1 MILNSVGGIMPRK
14 CSVGGC
20 TSNYVR
26 KGVPTEKVTVYGF
39 PSDEVERQRWIS
51 AMPNILPKVTP
62 TMGVCRLHFPRDVK
76 MKRIKGHNI
85 PVDPPS
91 IFAGIPPSFCVQTPN
106 HHRDLERRCVTSE
119 KRNAMKMSYSG
130 SKIMIL

>member
-39 PSDEVERQRWIS
+39 PSDEVERQRWTS

-62 TMGVCRLHFPRDVK
+62 TMGICHFHFPRDVK

-91 IFAGIPPSFCVQTPN
+91 IFAGIPPSFCVQTKSP
-106 HHRDLERRCVTSE
+106 
-119 KRNAMKMSYSG
+119 
-130 SKIMIL
+130 